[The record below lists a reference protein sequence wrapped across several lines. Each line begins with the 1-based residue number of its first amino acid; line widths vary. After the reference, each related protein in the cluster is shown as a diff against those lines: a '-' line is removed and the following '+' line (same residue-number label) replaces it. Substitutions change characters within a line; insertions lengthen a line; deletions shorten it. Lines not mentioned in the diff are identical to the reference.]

1 MKKLLFP
8 RPYRE
13 PVLPVYDTTS
23 VTKRSSDTPE
33 VSPEVPQPHTDK
45 AEPGFSCYSAHNC
58 LPVPLGL
65 ESRSVQGIQNISAP
79 FLRKSILKQ
88 DFLTCRRRIMSQ
100 E

>member
-1 MKKLLFP
+1 MKKTSIS

-23 VTKRSSDTPE
+23 VTKRSFDTPE

-58 LPVPLGL
+58 LP
-65 ESRSVQGIQNISAP
+65 RSFRVGIQVGTREYKISP
-79 FLRKSILKQ
+79 LR
-88 DFLTCRRRIMSQ
+88 F
-100 E
+100 